1 MTAATIKRGL
11 VKVTKEHLTL
21 FQLRPAF
28 ETLRDEPQQH
38 FWEQLQ
44 VLQWRLIL
52 CRHGTGRRGPQ
63 PALRPAFA
71 PNELLSATTEAAKL
85 PLVTAALVS
94 QRTCHLSPL
103 QGHARCRRQLFRDPA
118 LVAVGLLIQCSHQ
131 DPCIRYPAWF
141 AQVFKADDKAAQL
154 DSRFDNSNRGKDL
167 SASAL
172 ACSSAALEPLLPG

>member
-118 LVAVGLLIQCSHQ
+118 LVAGLW
-131 DPCIRYPAWF
+131 YPAWF